1 MNLRLGAVVPGPDTD
16 GESGIDGIPD
26 VICPGV
32 TSSTRLSQSFVLRFL
47 KTFAAELDCN
57 REVLSCLKL
66 CSSATT
72 RIDFLCLAR
81 LSAALPLYGSGAG
94 GYSTA
99 VGDVPP
105 ELASMTGLSTS
116 WSGKKTSSLSSTSS
130 GLGRDAHE
138 ESWNVLSDLDGLL
151 FGCRAVG
158 VRAPRCGRGGD
169 GGGCLGGGGN
179 LLGMIVSPPPLLPEL
194 FICDA
199 CIGNPLDCSSILTVR
214 GGPRLVDFN
223 RSARESSS
231 IIGFCQRV
239 PASLSAPS
247 WSEGWL
253 SGDKGV

>member
-1 MNLRLGAVVPGPDTD
+1 MPDPDTD

-32 TSSTRLSQSFVLRFL
+32 TSSTRLSHSFVLRFL
-47 KTFAAELDCN
+47 NTAAAELDCN

-94 GYSTA
+94 GYSTV

-116 WSGKKTSSLSSTSS
+116 WFGKKTSSLSRTSS

-138 ESWNVLSDLDGLL
+138 SWNVLSDLDGFLW
-151 FGCRAVG
+151 GCRAVG
-158 VRAPRCGRGGD
+158 VREPRCGRGGD
-169 GGGCLGGGGN
+169 GGGCFGGGGK
-179 LLGMIVSPPPLLPEL
+179 LLGMIVNPPPLLLEL
-194 FICDA
+194 FDA
-199 CIGNPLDCSSILTVR
+199 CIGPLDCSSILTVR
-214 GGPRLVDFN
+214 GGPRPLDFN

-231 IIGFCQRV
+231 IIGFCHRV
-239 PASLSAPS
+239 PASLSDPS